1 MALRGN
7 VRLNGARVLVVEG
20 HDDTLEMNRITLS
33 TCGAE
38 VRTAPSG
45 EAALDMLRQWT
56 PDALL
61 TDLRLPGMSAY
72 ELVERVASQSGARVR
87 CVGTSSE
94 ARPHERAKALE
105 HGFCDCLTKPVDPN
119 ELCRAIARA
128 IGRSEVQS

>member
-1 MALRGN
+1 MTARGD
-7 VRLNGARVLVVEG
+7 VRLDGARVLVVEG
-20 HDDTLEMNRITLS
+20 HDDTLEMNRITLA
-33 TCGAE
+33 TRGAE

-45 EAALDMLRQWT
+45 EAALDIVRQWT

-72 ELVERVASQSGARVR
+72 ELVQRVSTQSGDRVR

-94 ARPHERAKALE
+94 ARPHERAKALAS
-105 HGFCDCLTKPVDPN
+105 GFHDCLTKPVDPA

-128 IGRSEVQS
+128 IGRGEVQP

>member
-1 MALRGN
+1 MTARGD
-7 VRLNGARVLVVEG
+7 VRLDGARVLVVEG

-33 TCGAE
+33 RRGAE

-45 EAALDMLRQWT
+45 EAALDMLRQWM

-72 ELVERVASQSGARVR
+72 ELVEQVSTQLGDRVR

-94 ARPHERAKALE
+94 ARPYERAKALAS
-105 HGFCDCLTKPVDPN
+105 GFCAYLTKPVEPA

-128 IGRSEVQS
+128 IGRGEVQP